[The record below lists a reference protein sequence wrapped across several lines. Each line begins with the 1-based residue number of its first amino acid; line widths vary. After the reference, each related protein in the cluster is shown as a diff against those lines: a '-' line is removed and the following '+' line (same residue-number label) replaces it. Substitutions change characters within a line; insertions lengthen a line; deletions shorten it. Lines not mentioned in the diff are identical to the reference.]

1 MSSPLTTHVLDTAD
15 GRPAAGIVTQ
25 LARLDDANHWQPLA
39 ESTTDADGRSASLL
53 AGQSTLAPG
62 TYRLT
67 FQVAAYFQ
75 ARQVE
80 SIYSAIPVVFTIQS
94 PQEHLHVPLL
104 LSPFGYTTYRGS

>member
-1 MSSPLTTHVLDTAD
+1 MPSPITTHVLDTAA
-15 GRPAAGIVTQ
+15 GRPAAGIAVQ
-25 LARLDDANHWQPLA
+25 LAQLDDDDQWQPLGEA
-39 ESTTDADGRSASLL
+39 TTDADGRMASLL
-53 AGQSTLAPG
+53 AGQSALAPG

-75 ARQVE
+75 ARQVD
-80 SIYSAIPVVFTIQS
+80 SLYTAIPVVFTLRS

>member
-1 MSSPLTTHVLDTAD
+1 MPSPLTTHVLDTAA
-15 GRPAAGIVTQ
+15 GRPAAGIAIQ
-25 LARLDDANHWQPLA
+25 LARLDDAEQWQPLA

-75 ARQVE
+75 ARQVD
-80 SIYSAIPVVFTIQS
+80 SLFTAIPVVFTIRS
-94 PQEHLHVPLL
+94 PQEHVHVPLL